1 MSQSNPNILILY
13 PDQMRHDVM
22 ACAGNPVIKTPFLDQ
37 LANEGVHFTNAH
49 VSYPLC
55 CPFRASLMT
64 GKYAQ
69 SHGMTQ
75 NHFPI
80 DTNQDFLANM
90 LKGVGYQTGY
100 VGKWHLAGGPKP
112 GFVPLGEG
120 RLGFDDFVGFN
131 RGHQYL
137 RSIFYRDTEQPY
149 HCTRYEPDFQTDH
162 IIEFIEKAVRTEP
175 ERPFFGFVGYGPP
188 HHPNNMPDHWRNM
201 YDPAEIP
208 LPPGVPN
215 PELQR
220 LTQQQ
225 RFEIDCEGNEK
236 AKLRSRCAYGAKK
249 PDEPETEAEIRQ
261 FIAEYYGMVSNL
273 DWNIGRILNTLTR
286 LGISDNTMVIFL
298 SDHGDMLGQHGY
310 YCGYKPTGHRAAMQ
324 VPFIVRY
331 PARFGAGRKVDALI
345 DVAVDTMPT
354 LLELCGVDIPE
365 VVQGVSYL
373 GLLDGTA
380 VKIRDYVAYQTFK
393 MVDGV
398 RGEFTPVPERGIR
411 TLDWLYVRQ
420 PNRRKL
426 LFDQNADPDE
436 LNNLVND
443 LQYSNL
449 MAQFDAQIA
458 AHMQATGDDWEMH
471 ADFPPPNF
479 LTHEE
484 GKRYIDEVLH
494 KSAIV
499 VN

>member
-1 MSQSNPNILILY
+1 MPQQHPNILILY

-22 ACAGNPVIKTPFLDQ
+22 ACAGNPVIKTPFLDR
-37 LANEGVHFTNAH
+37 LANTGVHFTNAH

-69 SHGMTQ
+69 AHGMTQ

-80 DTNQDFLANM
+80 DTNQEFLANL
-90 LKGVGYQTGY
+90 LKDVGYQTGY

-112 GFVPLGEG
+112 GFVAPGEG

-137 RSIFYRDTEQPY
+137 QAIFYRDTEQPY
-149 HCTRYEPDFQTDH
+149 HSKRYEPDFQTDH
-162 IIEFIEKAVRTEP
+162 IIEYIERAVTNHP
-175 ERPFFGFVGYGPP
+175 EQPFFGFVGYGPP
-188 HHPNNMPDHWRNM
+188 HHPNTMPEQWRNL
-201 YDPAEIP
+201 YDPNEIP
-208 LPPGVPN
+208 LPPGVPD
-215 PELQR
+215 PALQR
-220 LTQQQ
+220 VTQQR
-225 RFEIDCEGNEK
+225 RFELDCEGNEK

-249 PDEPETEAEIRQ
+249 PDEPETEEEIRQ

-273 DWNIGRILNTLTR
+273 DWNIGRILNTLDR
-286 LGISDNTMVIFL
+286 LGITDNTMVIFL

-324 VPFIVRY
+324 VPFIVSY
-331 PARFGAGRKVDALI
+331 PARFATGRKVDALI

-354 LLELCGVDIPE
+354 LLELCGVKIPE
-365 VVQGVSYL
+365 AVQGMSYL
-373 GLLDGTA
+373 GLLENSAEKTRNQ
-380 VKIRDYVAYQTFK
+380 VWYQTFK

-411 TLDWLYVRQ
+411 TETWLYVRQ

-426 LFDQNADPDE
+426 LFDQIADPDE

-443 LQYSNL
+443 PAYVAL
-449 MAQFDAQIA
+449 MDQLDAQIE
-458 AHMQATGDDWEMH
+458 AHMQVTGDDWEMH
-471 ADFPPPNF
+471 ADFPPPDF
-479 LTHEE
+479 LTHEA
-484 GKRYIDEVLH
+484 GKHYIDEVLMP
-494 KSAIV
+494 SAIV
-499 VN
+499 EF

>member
-1 MSQSNPNILILY
+1 MPQTKPNILIIY

-37 LANEGVHFTNAH
+37 LANEGVLFNNAYT
-49 VSYPLC
+49 SYPLC
-55 CPFRASLMT
+55 TPFRASLMT

-69 SHGMTQ
+69 SHGLTQ

-80 DTNQDFLANM
+80 DANQEFLAQL
-90 LKGVGYQTGY
+90 LKEAGYQTGY
-100 VGKWHLAGGPKP
+100 VGKWHLEGGPKP
-112 GFVPLGEG
+112 GFVPPGER

-137 RSIFYRDTEQPY
+137 QSIFYRETDQPY
-149 HCTRYEPDFQTDH
+149 HCKRYEPDFQTDH
-162 IIEFIEKAVRTEP
+162 IIEFIEKAVSNESDQ
-175 ERPFFGFVGYGPP
+175 PFFGFVGYGPP
-188 HHPNNMPDHWRNM
+188 HHPNTMPKHWRNM
-201 YDPAEIP
+201 YNPDEIP

-220 LTQQQ
+220 EVQQQ
-225 RFEIDCEGNEK
+225 RLEIDCEGNEK
-236 AKLRSRCAYGAKK
+236 AMLKSRCAYGAKQ
-249 PDEPETEAEIRQ
+249 PGEPETEEEIRQ

-273 DWNIGRILNTLTR
+273 DHNVGRILNCLDR
-286 LGISDNTMVIFL
+286 LGIANETLVIFL

-331 PARFGAGRKVDALI
+331 PEKFAAGKEVDGLI

-365 VVQGVSYL
+365 AVQGVSYL
-373 GLLDGTA
+373 SLLDGSADDT
-380 VKIRDYVAYQTFK
+380 RESVAYQTFK

-398 RGEFTPVPERGIR
+398 KGEFTPVPERGIR
-411 TLDWLYVRQ
+411 TKDWMYVRQ

-426 LFDQNADPDE
+426 LLDQNADRDE
-436 LNNLVND
+436 LSNLVD
-443 LQYSNL
+443 DPQYSAI
-449 MAQFDAQIA
+449 MDGFDAQIE
-458 AHMQATGDDWEMH
+458 AHMRETEDDWEMH
-471 ADFPPPNF
+471 LDFPPEGF
-479 LTHEE
+479 LTHGEA
-484 GKRYIDEVLH
+484 KRFIEDDLMERVV
-494 KSAIV
+494 V